1 MHNQTEEQTL
11 EELYRLKR
19 PAQSAPKGKKRFRW
33 VQYAAIIFLG
43 VACIGGMELLACRL
57 FEPALYEDIMEPVRE
72 RAHQV
77 SQAASAAWDGVC
89 RTGAA
94 LAERTEAAAA
104 AAGGSIHNWIEE
116 LTAVKPEPEA
126 DSALAQPEIEPPS
139 DLLDPLISDIVE
151 RDGLE
156 YLTGGGIEV
165 VYYNQTDEARSEQKY
180 GSDLLSAW
188 LRADGH
194 GHGRGQLDRGAGGPG
209 GHGTALR
216 QSRVLVQ
223 KPWFL
228 SFHCSGY
235 CRDIWSEL

>member
-43 VACIGGMELLACRL
+43 VACIGGMELLAC
-57 FEPALYEDIMEPVRE
+57 
-72 RAHQV
+72 
-77 SQAASAAWDGVC
+77 QAASVAWDGVC
-89 RTGAA
+89 RTGTA

-104 AAGGSIHNWIEE
+104 AAGDSIHNWIEE
-116 LTAVKPEPEA
+116 LIAVETEPEA

-180 GSDLLSAW
+180 GSDLLSTHGCGP
-188 LRADGH
+188 RAMA
-194 GHGRGQLDRGAGGPG
+194 LDLA
-209 GHGTALR
+209 
-216 QSRVLVQ
+216 S
-223 KPWFL
+223 
-228 SFHCSGY
+228 
-235 CRDIWSEL
+235 